1 MKKDYIWIQ
10 SEVMSI
16 AIAINEAHD
25 SALAIQNCGNSTNV
39 FLGTPLTYKPNMLAD
54 MLASGKCDPKNLS
67 KYLDDLSQDLLNISN
82 NISSLQLF
90 LHGNIL

>member
-67 KYLDDLSQDLLNISN
+67 KYLDDLSQDFLNISN

-90 LHGNIL
+90 LHGNTL

>member
-10 SEVMSI
+10 SEVKSI

-54 MLASGKCDPKNLS
+54 MLASGKCDHKNLA

-82 NISSLQLF
+82 NISSLQLY
-90 LHGNIL
+90 LHGNTL

>member
-39 FLGTPLTYKPNMLAD
+39 FLGTPLKYKPNMLAD

-90 LHGNIL
+90 LHGNTL

>member
-1 MKKDYIWIQ
+1 MKKDYIKIQ

-25 SALAIQNCGNSTNV
+25 RALTIQNCGNSTNV
-39 FLGTPLTYKPNMLAD
+39 FLGTPVNKPNMLAD

-67 KYLDDLSQDLLNISN
+67 KYLNDLSQDLLNISN
-82 NISSLQLF
+82 NISSLQEYLYENT
-90 LHGNIL
+90 L

>member
-90 LHGNIL
+90 LHGNTL

>member
-39 FLGTPLTYKPNMLAD
+39 FLGTPLTHKPNMLAD
-54 MLASGKCDPKNLS
+54 MLASGKCDSKNLS
-67 KYLDDLSQDLLNISN
+67 KYLDDLSQDLLHISN
-82 NISSLQLF
+82 NISSLQEYLY
-90 LHGNIL
+90 GNTL

>member
-54 MLASGKCDPKNLS
+54 MLASGKCTPKNLS

-90 LHGNIL
+90 LHGNTL